1 MTSPAREQRIRLRAA
16 EVADEHPRVAIQMHD
31 AARPR
36 SRKTALAR
44 AQGRWGVGPSDL
56 SSCRRAVQYRER
68 PPEDLVTNEV
78 DKSAAYLGTMVDE
91 GYKRARRRRYPWR
104 RFSTGRKPFHVVI
117 PGLDSPGE
125 PDEYDPIIGRVT
137 DYKTAG
143 EWVWERIGKL
153 GPFPDMWDQTLLY
166 ALGLDDAGEKVVEV
180 EVIVVNLSGHDNGT
194 SETFRRPYR
203 RQEALVA
210 LARLH
215 ALLDGLDAGGDLPRD
230 REGPS
235 VDPICARYCPFRDYC
250 WQVPAAEAAGR
261 SPESYVLTRDDAA
274 VEATLAEYD
283 TGRAMEGEGK
293 TRKASARARLDGVE
307 PGEYGPY
314 DLGWRGGGKK
324 WEPDQA
330 ARVRQVEDVAA
341 GLLERVLDLEAR
353 LAQAGMEAEPT
364 DTGLLARLPYPE
376 REVRSKP
383 SIHVALVR
391 KAERER
397 REAEAARDEAVAG

>member
-1 MTSPAREQRIRLRAA
+1 MTATERQRLRAV
-16 EVADEHPRVAIQMHD
+16 ELADEHPRVAIQMHD

-36 SRKTALAR
+36 SRKTARAR
-44 AQGRWGVGPSDL
+44 TESKWGVGPSDL

-68 PPEDLVTNEV
+68 PPDDLVLNEV

-104 RFSTGRKPFHVVI
+104 RFSTTRKPFHVVI
-117 PGLDSPGE
+117 PGIDSPGE

-143 EWVWERIGKL
+143 AWAWERIGKF
-153 GPFPDMWDQTLLY
+153 GPFPDMWDQALVY
-166 ALGLDDAGEKVVEV
+166 GLGLEDAGEKVTEV
-180 EVIVVNLSGHDNGT
+180 EVIVVNLSGRENGT
-194 SETFRRPYR
+194 TDTFRRRYD

-215 ALLDGLDAGGDLPRD
+215 AILDGLDAGGDLPRD

-235 VDPICARYCPFRDYC
+235 VDPICAKFCPFRDYC

-261 SPESYVLTRDDAA
+261 SPESYVLVHDDAD

-283 TGRAMEGEGK
+283 EGRALESEGK
-293 TRKASARARLDGVE
+293 RRKDVARARLDGVE
-307 PGEYGPY
+307 RGEYGPY
-314 DLGWRGGGKK
+314 ELGWRGGGKK
-324 WEPDQA
+324 WQPDPA
-330 ARVRQVEDVAA
+330 ARMRQVEAVAG
-341 GLLERVLDLEAR
+341 GLLARVLELEAT
-353 LAQAGMEAEPT
+353 LAAADMPVEAPT
-364 DTGLLARLPYPE
+364 DPGLLARLPYPE
-376 REVRSKP
+376 KEVYSKP

-391 KAERER
+391 KAERDR
-397 REAEAARDEAVAG
+397 REAEAAQDVDDEAV